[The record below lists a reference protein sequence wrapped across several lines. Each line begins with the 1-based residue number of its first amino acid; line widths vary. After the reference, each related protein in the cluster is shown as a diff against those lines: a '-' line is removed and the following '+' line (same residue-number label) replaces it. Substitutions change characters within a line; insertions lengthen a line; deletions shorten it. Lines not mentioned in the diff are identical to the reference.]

1 MINGLD
7 EKYTDTGLY
16 IIAFLDVLG
25 TKEKVK
31 NNLTETLEQLWLI
44 NHFIRKE
51 IYNQTDI
58 IFRTFSDNYFIAIE
72 TDRDN
77 IAVNFNR
84 IANIV
89 GNLHSRC
96 LRVYN
101 VLLRGAITYGEMHID
116 EYSILGDALIKGYQM
131 EQKDAIY
138 PRIIVDKALVNNDKV
153 NYRNFKEPIFEDND
167 SQICLN
173 TLMFFQENMVEHFNK
188 YLIYYLT
195 TQLEKDEN
203 KDSKIKNKIKWICD
217 YANEYYLQNYGTS
230 LLDC

>member
-1 MINGLD
+1 MIEGLD
-7 EKYTDTGLY
+7 EKYTNTGLY
-16 IIAFLDVLG
+16 IIAFFDILG

-31 NNLTETLEQLWLI
+31 DNLTETLEQLWLI

-72 TDRDN
+72 TSRDN

-84 IANIV
+84 IANII

-96 LRVYN
+96 LRMYN

-116 EYSILGDALIKGYQM
+116 KYSNLGDALIKGYQM

-138 PRIIVDKALVNNDKV
+138 PRILVDKALINTDKV
-153 NYRNFKEPIFEDND
+153 NYRNFKEPIFEDSD

-173 TLMFFQENMVEHFNK
+173 TLMFFPENMVECVNK
-188 YLIYYLT
+188 HLICNLT
-195 TQLEKDEN
+195 TQLEKIEN
-203 KDSKIKNKIKWICD
+203 KDNKIKNKIKWICD
-217 YANEYYLQNYGTS
+217 YANEYYLQNYGLS

>member
-1 MINGLD
+1 MIEGLE
-7 EKYTDTGLY
+7 EKYTNTGLY
-16 IIAFLDVLG
+16 VIAFFDILG

-31 NNLTETLEQLWLI
+31 DNLTEALEQLWLI

-51 IYNQTDI
+51 IYNQSDI

-72 TDRDN
+72 TSIDN
-77 IAVNFNR
+77 INVNFNR

-96 LRVYN
+96 LRMYN
-101 VLLRGAITYGEMHID
+101 ILLRGAITYGEMHID

-138 PRIIVDKALVNNDKV
+138 PRILVDKELVNIEKV
-153 NYRNFKEPIFEDND
+153 HYRNFREPIFKDSD

-173 TLMFFQENMVEHFNK
+173 TLMFFQENMVDSVNK
-188 YLIYYLT
+188 YLIYNLT
-195 TQLEKDEN
+195 TQLKKVEN
-203 KDSKIKNKIKWICD
+203 KDDKIKKKIKWICD
-217 YANEYYLQNYGTS
+217 YANEYYLQNYEML
-230 LLDC
+230 LLDY

>member
-167 SQICLN
+167 AQICLN